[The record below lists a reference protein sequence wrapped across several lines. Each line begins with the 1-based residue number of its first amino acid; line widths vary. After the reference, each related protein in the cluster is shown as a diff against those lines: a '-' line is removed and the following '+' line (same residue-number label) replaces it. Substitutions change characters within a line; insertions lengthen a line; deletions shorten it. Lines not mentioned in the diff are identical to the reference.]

1 MASYQQLFDIG
12 QGFAD
17 FLRSG
22 LPTERDAANSVV
34 QKLATPGCIAPA
46 ALTRLQRIERR
57 YHLLVVGEMWC
68 PDCQINVS
76 VLDFICRSQPLID
89 LAVITKG
96 RAEDDLKARLNLN
109 RVSIP
114 LVVVLDAAFE
124 PVGLFVERPQ
134 AVIGAGDEV
143 LRDYKAG
150 LYLEATVDDLLALL
164 EQAEQRSA

>member
-1 MASYQQLFDIG
+1 MASYQQLFEIG

-22 LPTERDAANSVV
+22 LPGERDAANVVV
-34 QKLATPGCIAPA
+34 QKLATPGSIGPA
-46 ALTRLQRIERR
+46 ALARLQRLERR
-57 YHLLVVGEMWC
+57 YHLLVAGEMWC
-68 PDCQINVS
+68 PDCQINVA
-76 VLDFICRSQPLID
+76 VLDFICRTQPLVD

-96 RAEDDLKARLNLN
+96 RAEDDLKARLGLDK
-109 RVSIP
+109 VSIP

-134 AVIGAGDEV
+134 AVIGAGEAV

-150 LYLEATVDDLLALL
+150 QYLEATVEDLLALL
-164 EQAEQRSA
+164 EAAENRPL